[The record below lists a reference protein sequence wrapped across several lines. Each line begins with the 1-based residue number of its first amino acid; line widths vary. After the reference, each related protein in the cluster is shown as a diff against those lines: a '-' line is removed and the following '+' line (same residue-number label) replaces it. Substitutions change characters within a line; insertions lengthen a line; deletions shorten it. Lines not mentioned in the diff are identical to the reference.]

1 MLVES
6 PEGVLENLL
15 ELAIRWSRAKYN
27 VKQACCNYKVE
38 ILAFG

>member
-1 MLVES
+1 MLVENIK
-6 PEGVLENLL
+6 GILEILL
-15 ELAIRWSRAKYN
+15 ELAILEQRAKYN